1 MRLNSRTIVI
11 PHRREVHRIILVC
24 LVRVRNDEIAGC
36 GCGVDVDWGAEV
48 GGWSLEDEVV
58 VSDAGGLTGS
68 EGETRVAVYDQ
79 GEGGLVGLG
88 GRRLCASARA
98 AALRAARPRV

>member
-1 MRLNSRTIVI
+1 M
-11 PHRREVHRIILVC
+11 
-24 LVRVRNDEIAGC
+24 NDEIAGC

-79 GEGGLVGLG
+79 GEGVLVGLG
-88 GRRLCASARA
+88 GRRLWCWYWSSGAEGSEAESVNETILIVA
-98 AALRAARPRV
+98 YEKFLCLRFIESSYRCR